1 MQKILIA
8 TTNIG
13 KFKEIT
19 NFFGDLN
26 FKFVNLKDVG
36 LDDVE
41 ADEPFDTTWEN
52 ALSKA
57 KFYAKKSGLLTVA
70 EDTAFCVN
78 HLKGI
83 PGIKAKRFAST
94 PEQRNLKILKL
105 LKNVPKS
112 KRQAYFETHAC
123 VYHPDNDV
131 FAIFPGR
138 VDGIISE
145 KIISDF
151 RPGMNYDCIFY
162 YPPLKKNFSE
172 LTIPEKNTISHRGQ
186 AIVKVGFYL
195 SKQFAF
201 KQMMVPAAIIVKDRK
216 VFFTKRRDTRPAFN
230 NKWEFPGGGVE
241 NSEEVTDSL
250 IREVKEETGFNIEP
264 TELLPRIWTKT
275 EAKYNYQ
282 VFLIVYVCKIKSGK
296 INIADNETADYGW
309 FTLKEAL
316 KLDFLPLNKEII
328 QHNKNILKKYI
339 D

>member
-36 LDDVE
+36 LDKVE
-41 ADEPFDTTWEN
+41 AEEPFDTTWEN

-70 EDTAFCVN
+70 EDTAFYVDFI
-78 HLKGI
+78 KGK
-83 PGIKAKRFAST
+83 PGVKAKRFAST
-94 PEQRNLKILKL
+94 PEERNSKILKF
-105 LKNVPKS
+105 LKGVPKS

-123 VYHPDNDV
+123 VYHPDTDV
-131 FAIFPGR
+131 FAMFPGR

-145 KIISDF
+145 ESISDF
-151 RPGMNYDCIFY
+151 RKGMNYDCIFY

-172 LTIPEKNTISHRGQ
+172 LSIAEKNTISHRGK

-201 KQMMVPAAIIVKDRK
+201 KQIMVPAAIIVKDRK
-216 VFFTKRRDTRPAFN
+216 MFFTLRRDTRPAFN

-241 NSEEVTDSL
+241 NGEDVTASL
-250 IREVKEETGFNIEP
+250 IREVKEETGFTIEP
-264 TELLPRIWTKT
+264 LELLQNIWTKT
-275 EAKYNYQ
+275 EHKYNYQ
-282 VFLIVYVCKIKSGK
+282 VFLVIYVCKIKSGK
-296 INIADNETADYGW
+296 IKIADNETADYGW
-309 FTLKEAL
+309 FTMKEAL

-328 QHNKNILKKYI
+328 QQSKNILKKYI